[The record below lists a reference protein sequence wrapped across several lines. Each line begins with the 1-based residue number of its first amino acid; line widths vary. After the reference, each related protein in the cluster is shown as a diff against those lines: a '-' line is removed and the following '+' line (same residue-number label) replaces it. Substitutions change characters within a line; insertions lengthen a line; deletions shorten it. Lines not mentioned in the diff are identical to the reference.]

1 MKRIGEHVEHH
12 QAAENWAIQ
21 CRIFGIESEGE
32 IVGKVVERADWFELI
47 LEAIDE
53 AIHVVDDQ
61 GVTIFYNHN
70 AAKFDCL
77 AKEEVIGKYILD
89 VYPSL
94 TEKTST
100 LMHVLRTGKPI
111 YHSLQTYL
119 NKNGEKIET
128 VNTTL
133 PIMEG
138 SKLIGAVEV
147 AKDVSKLSALS
158 NRLDQKKRTDGAAE
172 TTQMLDFSSFLTND
186 PHLKEMLE
194 KAKKAAAYPSSV
206 MVFGETGTGKE
217 VLVQAIV
224 HASDRKDQVFIP
236 QNCAAL
242 PESLLESLLFGSVKG
257 SYTGAIDR
265 KGLFELADGGTLF
278 LDELQAMPLTLQTK
292 LLRVLED
299 GVVRRIGDAK
309 AVQVNVRV
317 ITALNIDPFEAVKK
331 QMLREDLFYRL
342 HVSSFHIPPLRT
354 RKHDI
359 QLLSRHFIQTYHQQF
374 SKNVNRLSEETVQV
388 FMAHQWPGNVREL
401 KHTIEHA
408 VLMMPKEAEEIT
420 PAYLPAHLR
429 THQIESHPPESSLK
443 SQVTSF
449 EQTLIQEALRQHAGN
464 IKQTAAALKIPRQ
477 TLQYKLKKYIDAKK

>member
-1 MKRIGEHVEHH
+1 MKRIGEHVEYH

-278 LDELQAMPLTLQTK
+278 LDELQAMPLTLQAK

-477 TLQYKLKKYIDAKK
+477 TLQYKLKKYTDAEK

>member
-1 MKRIGEHVEHH
+1 M
-12 QAAENWAIQ
+12 
-21 CRIFGIESEGE
+21 
-32 IVGKVVERADWFELI
+32 GKVVERADWFELI

-133 PIMEG
+133 PIIEG

-158 NRLDQKKRTDGAAE
+158 NRLDQKKRTDGAPG
-172 TTQMLDFSSFLTND
+172 TTQMHDFSSFLTND

-477 TLQYKLKKYIDAKK
+477 TLQYKLKKYTDAEK

>member
-1 MKRIGEHVEHH
+1 M
-12 QAAENWAIQ
+12 
-21 CRIFGIESEGE
+21 
-32 IVGKVVERADWFELI
+32 GKVVERADWFELI

-133 PIMEG
+133 PIIEG

-186 PHLKEMLE
+186 PLLKEMLE
-194 KAKKAAAYPSSV
+194 KAKKAAAYSSSV

-477 TLQYKLKKYIDAKK
+477 TLQYKLKKYTDAEK

>member
-1 MKRIGEHVEHH
+1 M
-12 QAAENWAIQ
+12 
-21 CRIFGIESEGE
+21 
-32 IVGKVVERADWFELI
+32 GKVVERADWFELI

-133 PIMEG
+133 PIIEG

-158 NRLDQKKRTDGAAE
+158 NRLDQKKRTDGAPGS
-172 TTQMLDFSSFLTND
+172 TQMHDFSSFLTND

-477 TLQYKLKKYIDAKK
+477 TLQYKLKKYTGAEK

>member
-133 PIMEG
+133 PIIEG

-186 PHLKEMLE
+186 PLLKEMLE
-194 KAKKAAAYPSSV
+194 KAKKAAAYSSSV

-477 TLQYKLKKYIDAKK
+477 TLQYKLKKYTDAEK

>member
-1 MKRIGEHVEHH
+1 MKRIGEHVEYH

-133 PIMEG
+133 PIIEG

-186 PHLKEMLE
+186 PHLKEVLE

-359 QLLSRHFIQTYHQQF
+359 QLLSSHFIQTYHQQF

-420 PAYLPAHLR
+420 TAYLPVHLR

-477 TLQYKLKKYIDAKK
+477 TLQYKLKKYTDAEK

>member
-1 MKRIGEHVEHH
+1 M
-12 QAAENWAIQ
+12 
-21 CRIFGIESEGE
+21 
-32 IVGKVVERADWFELI
+32 GKVVERADWFELI

-172 TTQMLDFSSFLTND
+172 TTQMLNFSSFLTND

-429 THQIESHPPESSLK
+429 THQIESQPPESSLK

-477 TLQYKLKKYIDAKK
+477 TLQYKLKKYTDAEK

>member
-1 MKRIGEHVEHH
+1 MKRIGEHVEYH

-224 HASDRKDQVFIP
+224 YASDRKDQVFIP

-477 TLQYKLKKYIDAKK
+477 TLQYKLKKYTDAEK

>member
-1 MKRIGEHVEHH
+1 MKRIEEHVEHH

-128 VNTTL
+128 INTTL
-133 PIMEG
+133 PIIEG

-477 TLQYKLKKYIDAKK
+477 TLQYKLKKYTDAEK

>member
-1 MKRIGEHVEHH
+1 MKRIEEHVEHH

-133 PIMEG
+133 PIIEG

-420 PAYLPAHLR
+420 PAYLPVHLR

>member
-1 MKRIGEHVEHH
+1 MKRIGEHVEYH
-12 QAAENWAIQ
+12 QTAENWAIQ

-477 TLQYKLKKYIDAKK
+477 TLQYKLKKYTDAEK

>member
-1 MKRIGEHVEHH
+1 MKRIGEHVEYH

-133 PIMEG
+133 PIIEG

-158 NRLDQKKRTDGAAE
+158 NRLDQKKRTDGVVE

>member
-1 MKRIGEHVEHH
+1 M
-12 QAAENWAIQ
+12 
-21 CRIFGIESEGE
+21 
-32 IVGKVVERADWFELI
+32 GKVVERADWFELI

-53 AIHVVDDQ
+53 AIHVVDNR

-70 AAKFDCL
+70 AAKFDCIQ
-77 AKEEVIGKYILD
+77 KEEVIGKYILD

-133 PIMEG
+133 PIIED

-147 AKDVSKLSALS
+147 AKDVSKLSSLS
-158 NRLDQKKRTDGAAE
+158 NRLDQKKRANGVGETD
-172 TTQMLDFSSFLTND
+172 QMHDFSSFLTND
-186 PHLKEMLE
+186 PLLKEMLE
-194 KAKKAAAYPSSV
+194 KAKKTAAYPSSV
-206 MVFGETGTGKE
+206 VVYGETGTGKE

-224 HASDRKDQVFIP
+224 HESDRKDKVFIP

-242 PESLLESLLFGSVKG
+242 PESLLESLLFGSVRG
-257 SYTGAIDR
+257 SYTGAVDR

-299 GVVRRIGDAK
+299 GVVRRIGDTK
-309 AVQVNVRV
+309 AIKVDVRV
-317 ITALNIDPFEAVKK
+317 ITALNIDPFEAVEKRI
-331 QMLREDLFYRL
+331 LREDLFYRL
-342 HVSSFHIPPLRT
+342 HVSSFHIPPLRA
-354 RKHDI
+354 RKQDI
-359 QLLSRHFIQTYHQQF
+359 NLLSDHFIKIYHQQF
-374 SKNVNRLSEETVQV
+374 SKHVTRLSDETIQL
-388 FMAHQWPGNVREL
+388 FMAHHWPGNVREL

-408 VLMMPKEAEEIT
+408 VLMMPKEAEEISPT
-420 PAYLPAHLR
+420 YLPAHLR
-429 THQIESHPPESSLK
+429 EQKIKNEPPQSSLK
-443 SQVTSF
+443 SQVAFF
-449 EQTLIQEALRQHAGN
+449 EQRLIQEALCKHDGN

-477 TLQYKLKKYIDAKK
+477 TLQYKLKKYVDAQM

>member
-12 QAAENWAIQ
+12 QTAENWAIL

-133 PIMEG
+133 PIIEG

-158 NRLDQKKRTDGAAE
+158 NRLDQKKRTDGAPGS
-172 TTQMLDFSSFLTND
+172 TQMHDFSSFLTND

-477 TLQYKLKKYIDAKK
+477 TLQYKLKKYTDAEK

>member
-1 MKRIGEHVEHH
+1 MKRIEEHVEHH

-32 IVGKVVERADWFELI
+32 IVGKVVERADLFELI

-133 PIMEG
+133 PIIEG

-158 NRLDQKKRTDGAAE
+158 NRLDQKKRTDGAPGS
-172 TTQMLDFSSFLTND
+172 TQMHDFSSFLTND

-374 SKNVNRLSEETVQV
+374 SKNVNRLSEETIQV

-443 SQVTSF
+443 SQVMSF
-449 EQTLIQEALRQHAGN
+449 EQTLIQEALRKHAGN

-477 TLQYKLKKYIDAKK
+477 TLQYKLKKYTDAEK

>member
-1 MKRIGEHVEHH
+1 MG
-12 QAAENWAIQ
+12 NT

-133 PIMEG
+133 PIIEG

-477 TLQYKLKKYIDAKK
+477 TLQYKLKKYTGAEK

>member
-1 MKRIGEHVEHH
+1 MKRIGEHVEYH

-477 TLQYKLKKYIDAKK
+477 TLQYKLKKYTDAEK

>member
-133 PIMEG
+133 PIIEG

-477 TLQYKLKKYIDAKK
+477 TLQYKLKKYTDAEK

>member
-1 MKRIGEHVEHH
+1 MGNTC
-12 QAAENWAIQ
+12 Q
-21 CRIFGIESEGE
+21 IFGIESEGE

-133 PIMEG
+133 PIIEG

-186 PHLKEMLE
+186 PQLKEMLE

-359 QLLSRHFIQTYHQQF
+359 QLLSSHFIQTYHQQF

-420 PAYLPAHLR
+420 TAYLPVHLR

-477 TLQYKLKKYIDAKK
+477 TLQYKLKKYTDAEK

>member
-1 MKRIGEHVEHH
+1 MG
-12 QAAENWAIQ
+12 NT

-111 YHSLQTYL
+111 YHSLQNYL

-186 PHLKEMLE
+186 PLLKEMLE

-477 TLQYKLKKYIDAKK
+477 TLQYKLKKYTDAEK

>member
-1 MKRIGEHVEHH
+1 MKRIGEHVEYH

-194 KAKKAAAYPSSV
+194 KAKKAAAYPSSI

-224 HASDRKDQVFIP
+224 HASDREDQVFIP

-477 TLQYKLKKYIDAKK
+477 TLQYKLKKYTDAEK

>member
-1 MKRIGEHVEHH
+1 MG
-12 QAAENWAIQ
+12 NT

-133 PIMEG
+133 PIIEG

-186 PHLKEMLE
+186 PQLKEMLE

-359 QLLSRHFIQTYHQQF
+359 QLLSSHFIQTYHQQF

-420 PAYLPAHLR
+420 TAYLPVHLR

-477 TLQYKLKKYIDAKK
+477 TLQYKLKKYTDAEK

>member
-172 TTQMLDFSSFLTND
+172 TTQMLNFSSFLTND

-477 TLQYKLKKYIDAKK
+477 TLQYKLKKYTDAEK

>member
-1 MKRIGEHVEHH
+1 M
-12 QAAENWAIQ
+12 
-21 CRIFGIESEGE
+21 
-32 IVGKVVERADWFELI
+32 GKVVERADWFELI

-61 GVTIFYNHN
+61 GMTIFYNHN

-133 PIMEG
+133 PIIEDRQ
-138 SKLIGAVEV
+138 LIGAVEV

-158 NRLDQKKRTDGAAE
+158 NRLDQKKRTNGITE
-172 TTQMLDFSSFLTND
+172 TDDMHDFSSFLTND
-186 PHLKEMLE
+186 PRLKEMLE
-194 KAKKAAAYPSSV
+194 RAKKAAMYPSSV
-206 MVFGETGTGKE
+206 VVYGETGTGKE

-224 HASDRKDQVFIP
+224 NESNRMDQAFIP

-242 PESLLESLLFGSVKG
+242 PETLLESLLFGSVKG
-257 SYTGAIDR
+257 SYTGALDR

-299 GVVRRIGDAK
+299 GVVRRIGDANAIK
-309 AVQVNVRV
+309 VDVRV
-317 ITALNIDPFEAVKK
+317 ITALNMDPFEAVNK
-331 QMLREDLFYRL
+331 QILREDLFYRL
-342 HVSSFHIPPLRT
+342 HVSSFHIPPLRE
-354 RKHDI
+354 RKQDI
-359 QLLSRHFIQTYHQQF
+359 ELLSRHFIQIYQQQF
-374 SKNVNRLSEETVQV
+374 SKGVTRLSQETTQL
-388 FMAHQWPGNVREL
+388 FMAHHWPGNVREL

-408 VLMMPKEAEEIT
+408 VLMMPKEAEDIT

-429 THQIESHPPESSLK
+429 EQTVNNHPKPLSLK
-443 SQVTSF
+443 HQVTAY
-449 EQTLIQEALRQHAGN
+449 EQTIIQEALRKHDGN
-464 IKQTAAALKIPRQ
+464 VKQTAQALNIPRQ
-477 TLQYKLKKYIDAKK
+477 TLQYKLKKYAVAEL

>member
-1 MKRIGEHVEHH
+1 MKRIGEHVEYH
-12 QAAENWAIQ
+12 QTAENWAIL

-420 PAYLPAHLR
+420 PAYLPGHLR

-477 TLQYKLKKYIDAKK
+477 TLQYKLKKYTDAEK

>member
-1 MKRIGEHVEHH
+1 M
-12 QAAENWAIQ
+12 
-21 CRIFGIESEGE
+21 
-32 IVGKVVERADWFELI
+32 GKVVERADWFELI

-70 AAKFDCL
+70 ATKFDCL
-77 AKEEVIGKYILD
+77 AKEEVISKYILD

-420 PAYLPAHLR
+420 PAYLPGHLR
-429 THQIESHPPESSLK
+429 TYQIESHPPESSLK

-449 EQTLIQEALRQHAGN
+449 EQMLIQEALRQHAGN

-477 TLQYKLKKYIDAKK
+477 TLQYKLKKYTDAEK

>member
-1 MKRIGEHVEHH
+1 VKRIGEHVEYH

-477 TLQYKLKKYIDAKK
+477 TLQYKLKKYTDAEK

>member
-1 MKRIGEHVEHH
+1 M
-12 QAAENWAIQ
+12 
-21 CRIFGIESEGE
+21 
-32 IVGKVVERADWFELI
+32 GKVVERADWFELI

-61 GVTIFYNHN
+61 GMTIFYNHN

-133 PIMEG
+133 PIIEDRQ
-138 SKLIGAVEV
+138 LIGAVEV

-158 NRLDQKKRTDGAAE
+158 NRLDQKKRTNGITE
-172 TTQMLDFSSFLTND
+172 TDDMHDFSSFLTND
-186 PHLKEMLE
+186 PRLKEMLE
-194 KAKKAAAYPSSV
+194 RAKKAAMYPSSV
-206 MVFGETGTGKE
+206 VVYGETGTGKE

-224 HASDRKDQVFIP
+224 NESNRMDQAFIP

-242 PESLLESLLFGSVKG
+242 PETLLESLLFGSVKG
-257 SYTGAIDR
+257 SYTGALDR

-299 GVVRRIGDAK
+299 GVVRRIGDANAIK
-309 AVQVNVRV
+309 VDVRV
-317 ITALNIDPFEAVKK
+317 ITALNMDPFEAVNK
-331 QMLREDLFYRL
+331 QILREDLFYRL
-342 HVSSFHIPPLRT
+342 HVSSFHIPPLRE
-354 RKHDI
+354 RKQDI
-359 QLLSRHFIQTYHQQF
+359 ELLSRHFIQIYQQQF
-374 SKNVNRLSEETVQV
+374 SKGVTRLSQETTQL
-388 FMAHQWPGNVREL
+388 FMAHHWPGNVREL

-408 VLMMPKEAEEIT
+408 VLMMPKEAEDIS

-429 THQIESHPPESSLK
+429 EQTVNNHPKPLSLK
-443 SQVTSF
+443 HQVTAY
-449 EQTLIQEALRQHAGN
+449 EQTIIQEALRKHDGN
-464 IKQTAAALKIPRQ
+464 VKQTAQALNIPRQ
-477 TLQYKLKKYIDAKK
+477 TLQYKLKKYAVAEL